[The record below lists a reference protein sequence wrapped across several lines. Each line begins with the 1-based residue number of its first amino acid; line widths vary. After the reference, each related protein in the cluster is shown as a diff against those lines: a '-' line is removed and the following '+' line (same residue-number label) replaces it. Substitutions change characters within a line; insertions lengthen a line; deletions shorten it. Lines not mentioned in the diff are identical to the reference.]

1 VSGTPIELSVVT
13 TLFRSESTVDEFY
26 SRVTAAAPAV
36 TPSFEIVFVDDG
48 SPDGSGAR
56 VRQLA
61 ARDPRVVLV
70 ELSRNFGHHQAATAG
85 LRHAR
90 GERIFILDVDLEEQP
105 EWLPEFAAE
114 MDRTG
119 ADVVY
124 GVSGARHGGAF
135 RRVSG
140 GVFWWLFN
148 RLSET
153 QVPPNPCTIRIMRR
167 RYVDALLTLPDRSLF
182 LAGNYAWLG
191 FRQLPRVV
199 EKKLRKSR
207 STYTLGRLTS
217 LFIDAITSF
226 TSYPLR
232 LIFMIGS
239 VVAGMSVAAG
249 VGLVLLKLARPASI
263 SLGWPSV
270 MVSIWF
276 LSGVMIAFL
285 GVIGIYLSRIFN
297 EAKGRPL
304 YVVREIVRGASLTPR
319 GGG

>member
-1 VSGTPIELSVVT
+1 MSGAPVELSVVT
-13 TLFRSESTVDEFY
+13 TLFRSEGTVDEFY
-26 SRVTAAAPAV
+26 ARVTAAASAV
-36 TPSFEIVFVDDG
+36 TPSFEVVFVDDG
-48 SPDGSGAR
+48 SPDGAGDR
-56 VRQLA
+56 VRRLA
-61 ARDPRVVLV
+61 ERDARVVLV

-90 GERIFILDVDLEEQP
+90 GERVFILDVDLEEQP

-114 MDRTG
+114 LDRTG

-124 GVSGARHGGAF
+124 GVSAARGGSAF
-135 RRVSG
+135 RRLSG

-153 QVPPNPCTIRIMRR
+153 RVTPNPCTVRIMRR
-167 RYVDALLTLPDRSLF
+167 RYVEAVLTLPDRSLF
-182 LAGNYAWLG
+182 LAGNYAWAG

-199 EKKLRKSR
+199 EKKMRKTR
-207 STYTLGRLTS
+207 SNYTLGRLAS

-232 LIFMIGS
+232 LIFLTGGL
-239 VVAGMSVAAG
+239 VAGVSVAAG
-249 VGLVLLKLARPASI
+249 MGLVLLKLARPESI
-263 SLGWPSV
+263 SLGWPSL

-276 LSGVMIAFL
+276 LGGVIIAFL
-285 GVIGIYLSRIFN
+285 GVIGIYLSKIFN

-304 YVVREIVRGASLTPR
+304 YVVRDVVRAAPLTR